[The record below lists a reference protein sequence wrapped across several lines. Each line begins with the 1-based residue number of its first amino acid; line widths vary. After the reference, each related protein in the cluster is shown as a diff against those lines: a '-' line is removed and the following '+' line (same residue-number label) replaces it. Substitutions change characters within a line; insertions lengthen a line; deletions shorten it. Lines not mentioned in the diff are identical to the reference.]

1 MDVALGDN
9 ISARAVEANKC
20 ANCVHTILTPT
31 GQAARISKLKLKL
44 PGKKIKGA
52 LVYAGGLQN
61 IPSNISFRNDTLS
74 LRYTIELGIFEPPGW
89 ALGTTR
95 RKMIYIYIYYC
106 PLPCS
111 CCYDSLQSAR
121 ENLYA
126 YMYVYVCT
134 SGRAPNIVRG
144 GWPQRLNYL
153 SL

>member
-95 RKMIYIYIYYC
+95 RKMIYIYIYITVHC
-106 PLPCS
+106 HVRAAMTHC
-111 CCYDSLQSAR
+111 
-121 ENLYA
+121 
-126 YMYVYVCT
+126 
-134 SGRAPNIVRG
+134 RAPEKIYMHTCMYMCARLGAPRTLYGVG
-144 GWPQRLNYL
+144 GHNA
-153 SL
+153 